1 MLMPE
6 KLTPEKIFGQ
16 RIKELREE
24 KGLTQ
29 EQLAEAIGVKDDRT
43 IRFWEAGTNAPK
55 FANLVA
61 LAKTLGVRMQDLF
74 IFPDHPEL

>member
-1 MLMPE
+1 MSRPDEL
-6 KLTPEKIFGQ
+6 KLFGK
-16 RIKELREE
+16 RIKELREK

-55 FANLVA
+55 FAHMVA
-61 LAKTLGVRMQDLF
+61 LAKALGVLIRELF
-74 IFPDHPEL
+74 TFPDYPDL

>member
-1 MLMPE
+1 MSRPDEL
-6 KLTPEKIFGQ
+6 KLFGK
-16 RIKELREE
+16 RIKELREK

-29 EQLAEAIGVKDDRT
+29 EQLAEAIGLRDDRT

-61 LAKTLGVRMQDLF
+61 LAQALGVRMWELFDFQD
-74 IFPDHPEL
+74 DPEL

>member
-1 MLMPE
+1 MQMPE
-6 KLTPEKIFGQ
+6 KPTPEKIFGE
-16 RIKELREE
+16 RIKELREK

-43 IRFWEAGTNAPK
+43 IRYWETGTNAPK

-61 LAKTLGVRMQDLF
+61 LAKALGVHIRDLF
-74 IFPDHPEL
+74 DFRDHPDL

>member
-1 MLMPE
+1 MPE

-16 RIKELREE
+16 RIKELREG

-55 FANLVA
+55 FANLVS
-61 LAKTLGVRMQDLF
+61 LAKALGVRMQELF